1 MVTLEV
7 LGDKVADPTMRAA
20 YEEMPWAADASQ
32 FTDHDLL
39 ANFYRDAEHQILLD
53 AEELAA
59 AGPGVW
65 YVSVH
70 NGVENSEALTFS
82 ITSSF
87 VSTLDCPL
95 ARDNRMCDGQG
106 TCERNLGRCD
116 CASGRVMDDCSAD
129 GVFEL
134 TPSQLTAS
142 PSRGNA
148 KTISI
153 DGWAFWSI
161 AVGCEDRVLEIAFQT
176 TNDGALPTS
185 SSETRPV
192 TAHGAGHLRLF
203 RLLQPAHAFPG
214 NRDHGLRRRPV
225 RLLRVGV
232 LHEPDLP
239 RLGLLDGR
247 AGAGHLLH
255 WYL

>member
-1 MVTLEV
+1 MDHIQAKKNLVVTLEV

-87 VSTLDCPL
+87 C
-95 ARDNRMCDGQG
+95 N
-106 TCERNLGRCD
+106 
-116 CASGRVMDDCSAD
+116 
-129 GVFEL
+129 
-134 TPSQLTAS
+134 
-142 PSRGNA
+142 
-148 KTISI
+148 I
-153 DGWAFWSI
+153 
-161 AVGCEDRVLEIAFQT
+161 VG
-176 TNDGALPTS
+176 LPTS
-185 SSETRPV
+185 QRQSHV
-192 TAHGAGHLRLF
+192 
-203 RLLQPAHAFPG
+203 
-214 NRDHGLRRRPV
+214 RRPGD
-225 RLLRVGV
+225 LRAKFG
-232 LHEPDLP
+232 EM
-239 RLGLLDGR
+239 
-247 AGAGHLLH
+247 
-255 WYL
+255 